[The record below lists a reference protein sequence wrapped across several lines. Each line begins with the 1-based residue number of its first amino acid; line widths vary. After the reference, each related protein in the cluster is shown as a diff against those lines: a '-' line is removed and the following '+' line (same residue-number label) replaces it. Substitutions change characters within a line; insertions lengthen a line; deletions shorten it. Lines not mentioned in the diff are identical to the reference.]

1 MQSNASGHKVVNIFI
16 FIALLNNNT
25 KLSTELIIEKLA
37 HNGPIMPASI
47 AAARSRT
54 TKNRT
59 RAAPAPRPPCTN
71 RPHRTAPHRAAPCR
85 TVPHRAVPCP
95 PFPPQSRSRD
105 SNPELAIL
113 KPIL

>member
-25 KLSTELIIEKLA
+25 KLSTELIIEKPA

-47 AAARSRT
+47 AAARCRIKKT
-54 TKNRT
+54 
-59 RAAPAPRPPCTN
+59 APAPRPRRA
-71 RPHRTAPHRAAPCR
+71 RPAPTDRTAPHR
-85 TVPHRAVPCP
+85 TVPCP

-105 SNPELAIL
+105 SNPGLTIL